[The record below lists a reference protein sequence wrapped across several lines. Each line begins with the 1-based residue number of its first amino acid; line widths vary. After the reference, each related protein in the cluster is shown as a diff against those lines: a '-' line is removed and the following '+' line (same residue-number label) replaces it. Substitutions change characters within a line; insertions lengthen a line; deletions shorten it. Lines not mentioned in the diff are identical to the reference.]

1 MDTPTLATKL
11 GPTTPLSAL
20 LRKARRLGL
29 DAEHLER
36 LAIQRGCDYYHSGG
50 PLPAPPVQVEQF
62 SNEELAIALL
72 NPALRYHPQT
82 LRLGAAILGAEE
94 NDPEKIARLAKYE
107 RCERVVRY
115 VAEAGRRFEPNNKF
129 WQRLLSLLP
138 VTPAPKSSVVPHPT
152 RFVAMT
158 GITRRG
164 VETVTEWIRPR
175 PAAARHG

>member
-1 MDTPTLATKL
+1 MNTPTLAKKL
-11 GPTTPLSAL
+11 GMTTHISGL
-20 LRKARRLGL
+20 LIKAKRLGL
-29 DAEHLER
+29 DAKGLER
-36 LAIQRGCDYYHSGG
+36 LAIQRGCDYYHEGE
-50 PLPAPPVQVEQF
+50 PLPPAIITEEQF

-72 NPALRYHPQT
+72 NPSLRYDPQT

-94 NDPEKIARLAKYE
+94 NDPEKIALLAKHE
-107 RCERVVRY
+107 RCESIVRY

-175 PAAARHG
+175 TIAARNG